1 MKIAIAGATGL
12 VGKELTKYLTSKGH
26 EVSAIRREGSP
37 EAPYPQV
44 TPDYLEQFEALI
56 NLAGENIAA
65 GRWTDEQ
72 KKKILDSRVNTTRAL
87 VTALNQ
93 TKNKPTVFI
102 NTSAIGIYGNRGA
115 DLINEESSSGKGFLA
130 DVCRAWEGE
139 ANKAQ
144 RQNLRVAIARFGV
157 VLDPKGGA
165 LNKMLLPFKMGAG
178 GILGDGRQYMSWI
191 GMHDLVRAI
200 EYILETDSLK
210 GPINM
215 TAPNPATNQDFTSA
229 LGHVLHRPTIFPAP
243 AFVLNIVLGQM
254 AQEMLLEGN
263 RVMPDQL
270 TSKGFKFDYPNL
282 ENALKHEIEKS

>member
-44 TPDYLEQFEALI
+44 TPDYLEQFDALI
-56 NLAGENIAA
+56 NFAGENIAA

-130 DVCRAWEGE
+130 DVCRAWEAE

-229 LGHVLHRPTIFPAP
+229 LGHVLRRPTIFPAP

-254 AQEMLLEGN
+254 AQEMLLEGS

>member
-44 TPDYLEQFEALI
+44 TPDYLEQFDALI

-87 VTALNQ
+87 VSTLNQ

-115 DLINEESSSGKGFLA
+115 DLINEESSAGKSFLA
-130 DVCRAWEGE
+130 DVCRAWEAE

-229 LGHVLHRPTIFPAP
+229 HGHVLHRPTIFPAP

>member
-12 VGKELTKYLTSKGH
+12 VGKQLTKYLTSKGH

-44 TPDYLEQFEALI
+44 TPDYLEQFDALI

-65 GRWTDEQ
+65 GHWTDEQ

-87 VTALNQ
+87 VSTLNQ

-115 DLINEESSSGKGFLA
+115 DLINEESSAGKSFLA
-130 DVCRAWEGE
+130 DVCRAWEAE

-270 TSKGFKFDYPNL
+270 TSEGFKFDYPNL

>member
-44 TPDYLEQFEALI
+44 TPDYLEQFDALI

-87 VTALNQ
+87 VSTLNQ

-115 DLINEESSSGKGFLA
+115 DLINEESSAGKSFLA
-130 DVCRAWEGE
+130 DVCRAWEAE
-139 ANKAQ
+139 ANKAGAHGSSGANQ
-144 RQNLRVAIARFGV
+144 AYVNPGV
-157 VLDPKGGA
+157 
-165 LNKMLLPFKMGAG
+165 
-178 GILGDGRQYMSWI
+178 
-191 GMHDLVRAI
+191 H
-200 EYILETDSLK
+200 
-210 GPINM
+210 
-215 TAPNPATNQDFTSA
+215 
-229 LGHVLHRPTIFPAP
+229 
-243 AFVLNIVLGQM
+243 
-254 AQEMLLEGN
+254 
-263 RVMPDQL
+263 
-270 TSKGFKFDYPNL
+270 
-282 ENALKHEIEKS
+282 

>member
-12 VGKELTKYLTSKGH
+12 VGKELTQYLTSKGH
-26 EVSAIRREGSP
+26 EVTAIKREGSS

-44 TPDYLEQFEALI
+44 TTEYLEQFDALI

-93 TKNKPTVFI
+93 TKAKPTIFI

-115 DLINEESSSGKGFLA
+115 DLINEESSAGKGFLA
-130 DVCRAWEGE
+130 DVCRAWEAE

-144 RQNLRVAIARFGV
+144 RENLRVAITRFGV

-191 GMHDLVRAI
+191 GMHDLVKAI
-200 EYILETDSLK
+200 EYILETDDLK

-243 AFVLNIVLGQM
+243 AFILNIVLGQM

>member
-44 TPDYLEQFEALI
+44 TPDYLEQFDALI

-115 DLINEESSSGKGFLA
+115 DLINEESSAGKGFLA
-130 DVCRAWEGE
+130 DVCRAWEAE

-200 EYILETDSLK
+200 EYILETDSLI

-254 AQEMLLEGN
+254 AQEMLLEGS

>member
-12 VGKELTKYLTSKGH
+12 VGKELTQYLTSKGH
-26 EVSAIRREGSP
+26 EVTAIKREGTS

-44 TPDYLEQFEALI
+44 TPEYLEQFDALI

-87 VTALNQ
+87 VSALNQ
-93 TKNKPTVFI
+93 TKAKPTIFI

-115 DLINEESSSGKGFLA
+115 DLINEESSAGKGFLA
-130 DVCRAWEGE
+130 DVCRAWEAE

-144 RQNLRVAIARFGV
+144 RENLRVAITRFGV

-191 GMHDLVRAI
+191 GMHDLVKAI
-200 EYILETDSLK
+200 EYILETDDLK

-243 AFVLNIVLGQM
+243 AFILNIVLGQM